1 MFGGSQVQKS
11 YRASANDFWPF
22 NPDIMIRYVV
32 DMGENLGKYSRN
44 PDKMG
49 EIIENRKNTQ
59 QEESKPGETRKNS
72 PNNPQGESEPGK
84 SGENN

>member
-1 MFGGSQVQKS
+1 MFVGSQVQKS

-49 EIIENRKNTQ
+49 EIIEN
-59 QEESKPGETRKNS
+59 SKKYPTRREQAGRNKEKF
-72 PNNPQGESEPGK
+72 PK
-84 SGENN
+84 